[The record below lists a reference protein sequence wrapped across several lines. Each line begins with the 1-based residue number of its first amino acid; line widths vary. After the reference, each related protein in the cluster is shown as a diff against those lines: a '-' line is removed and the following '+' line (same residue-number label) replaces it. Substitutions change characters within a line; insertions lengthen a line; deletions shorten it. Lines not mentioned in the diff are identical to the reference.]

1 MAQVGA
7 RVPLTNKTNQLK
19 NQVLASKTDVKKA
32 PVKVGKASIFSTN
45 SMHLKNEAT
54 NIWNK
59 IAFLKPNIFIAAT
72 NYFFCPRF
80 IPTHTSY

>member
-19 NQVLASKTDVKKA
+19 NQVLASKQDVKKA
-32 PVKVGKASIFSTN
+32 PVKVRKASIFSTN
-45 SMHLKNEAT
+45 LAHLNEAT

-59 IAFLKPNIFIAAT
+59 IAF
-72 NYFFCPRF
+72 
-80 IPTHTSY
+80 